1 MEKIISIQ
9 REELTQ
15 RTLGKAPLL
24 AEEDRHARWKS
35 LHKATFVGNLR
46 EEKVLIFLQG
56 EAEAVYRVETTLWA
70 CTPEW
75 AVFKDGLR
83 IPVDAIVRVEF
94 YQASEE

>member
-1 MEKIISIQ
+1 M
-9 REELTQ
+9 
-15 RTLGKAPLL
+15 
-24 AEEDRHARWKS
+24 
-35 LHKATFVGNLR
+35 GNLR
-46 EEKVLIFLQG
+46 EEKVLIFLQS